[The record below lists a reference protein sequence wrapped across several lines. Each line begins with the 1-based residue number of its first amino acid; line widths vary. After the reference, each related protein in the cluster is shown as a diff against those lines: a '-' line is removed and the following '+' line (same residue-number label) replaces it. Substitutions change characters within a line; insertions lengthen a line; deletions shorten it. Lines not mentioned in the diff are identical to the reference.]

1 MAQSFIGSTITI
13 TSVSQIRYEGILT
26 AVDQQ
31 EATVSLQDVRM
42 FGTEGRKGGQNEVPP
57 NPTTVYSLIKF
68 RASNILELNVMDSP
82 TPALFVDPAIVSATK
97 APPAQQP
104 TSIGPNSSNA
114 PPPPAATKTTPSPP
128 DRSILDE
135 IATQRLLD
143 VTIAKTTTPLEPL
156 QQLILQN
163 DAAFGPPLDL
173 YTVFTRTN
181 PDAATPTSPIAL
193 AAEFKRASPS
203 KGDIALDV
211 DIATQITTYANAG
224 AALVSVLTEPNW
236 FKGSLQDMQ
245 QARSAVEAQF
255 LQATQATHATDATHA
270 STDPSPP
277 HPQRV
282 AVLRKDFIVD
292 EYQLYEA
299 RAFGA
304 DTVLLI
310 VAILDDRN
318 LTSLLNTARALGME
332 PLVEVNSIEELHRA
346 LAATA
351 LVIGVNNRNL
361 HTFQVDLG
369 TTERVA
375 RALSFVC

>member
-1 MAQSFIGSTITI
+1 
-13 TSVSQIRYEGILT
+13 
-26 AVDQQ
+26 
-31 EATVSLQDVRM
+31 
-42 FGTEGRKGGQNEVPP
+42 
-57 NPTTVYSLIKF
+57 
-68 RASNILELNVMDSP
+68 
-82 TPALFVDPAIVSATK
+82 
-97 APPAQQP
+97 
-104 TSIGPNSSNA
+104 
-114 PPPPAATKTTPSPP
+114 
-128 DRSILDE
+128 LDE

-255 LQATQATHATDATHA
+255 LQATQATHATHA
-270 STDPSPP
+270 STDPP